1 MNFTIRLFPKK
12 RKKPLLVEMAI
23 VIMLNQNN
31 MAKFSRTQKFTKE
44 NIAKVPENKAI
55 VYKIKSREGE
65 NLYTG
70 IAGRGRSQE
79 RLIEH
84 KEVKKEKIPDGTRF
98 QYAQVKTKDRAH
110 AIEKS
115 IIKKEQPEHNEQ
127 HK

>member
-1 MNFTIRLFPKK
+1 
-12 RKKPLLVEMAI
+12 
-23 VIMLNQNN
+23 

-55 VYKIKSREGE
+55 IYKIKSKEGE

-70 IAGRGRSQE
+70 IAGRGRGQD

-84 KEVKKEKIPDGTRF
+84 KDIKKDKIPEGTRF
-98 QYAQVKTKDRAH
+98 QYAQVKTKVRAH
-110 AIEKS
+110 QIEKV